1 MQRLSRAAFI
11 NPLKLESPEEEA
23 IFQQGE
29 SECLFVITIA
39 ASI

>member
-1 MQRLSRAAFI
+1 MYCLSRAAFI

-29 SECLFVITIA
+29 SE
-39 ASI
+39 